1 MALDGLKPMPTG
13 VPPAGQYAFQ
23 TEKAMNQETA
33 IKHMSTRDIILSG
46 ILLAAGAVIRMFF
59 PKLPVTPNFIIAMY
73 CLVILLVRP
82 RLLEALAIGVVA
94 ATLSQLTSGSPVPFL
109 NFVSEPVG
117 CLVCYLLVRPRYRL
131 AVGRYSLKPAIVTLL
146 STIASGTTFVLIL
159 SFILMSK
166 GKDAKYVMIAT
177 VVLPTALANTVI
189 TQLAYEPL
197 RRVLRIKDRD
207 AQ

>member
-1 MALDGLKPMPTG
+1 MDQQAVK
-13 VPPAGQYAFQ
+13 
-23 TEKAMNQETA
+23 
-33 IKHMSTRDIILSG
+33 KHMSTRDIILAG

-82 RLLEALAIGVVA
+82 RLLEALAVGIVA
-94 ATLSQLTSGSPVPFL
+94 AILSQLTSGSPVPFL
-109 NFVSEPVG
+109 NFISEPIG
-117 CLVCYLLVRPRYRL
+117 CFVCYVLTKPRYRL
-131 AVGRYSLKPAIVTLL
+131 AIGNYGFKSALVTFL

-166 GKDAKYVMIAT
+166 GKDAKYVMLLT
-177 VVLPTALANTVI
+177 VVLPTAVANAVI

-197 RRVLRIKDRD
+197 RRVLRIKDPD
-207 AQ
+207 VKA

>member
-1 MALDGLKPMPTG
+1 MDQQAVK
-13 VPPAGQYAFQ
+13 
-23 TEKAMNQETA
+23 
-33 IKHMSTRDIILSG
+33 KHMSTRDIILAG

-82 RLLEALAIGVVA
+82 RLLEALAVGIVA
-94 ATLSQLTSGSPVPFL
+94 AILSQLTSGSPVPGL
-109 NFVSEPVG
+109 NFISEPIG
-117 CLVCYLLVRPRYRL
+117 CFVCYVLTKPRYRL
-131 AVGRYSLKPAIVTLL
+131 AIGNYGFKSAVVTFL

-166 GKDAKYVMIAT
+166 GKDAKYVMLLT
-177 VVLPTALANTVI
+177 VVLPTAVANAVI

-197 RRVLRIKDRD
+197 RRVLRIKDPD
-207 AQ
+207 LKA